1 LDLIPSFCISEVFP
15 RPTAL
20 YLVLKHNAECSL
32 FEPPFDVSGKRL
44 KTPILFDSKVIHCYS
59 LSSLGFETPGWRRV
73 AAARQ
78 KGRVKATRRRL
89 SFLLWPERAE
99 KKRVCHAKTNYP
111 TSD

>member
-59 LSSLGFETPGWRRV
+59 LSSRGFGGLGDEWRRRARKEGSKQR
-73 AAARQ
+73 AAACRFYRGQ
-78 KGRVKATRRRL
+78 SVLKNDVFAT
-89 SFLLWPERAE
+89 P
-99 KKRVCHAKTNYP
+99 KRIIQLP
-111 TSD
+111 D